1 MIQYVKVRS
10 KAHSLIIKVILLNQV
25 IPPHHILYTVIWTG
39 YLWWS
44 QEYMLQGLLNHV
56 LDYSIK
62 HLMVSWITFFQ
73 HVTTWA
79 VIQSEWQ
86 VDNAALKYNL
96 KCQAHYSIVLDW
108 IPDLTYFTM
117 YKLTV
122 FCLPMKVAHLL
133 FGITVLSFSII
144 SSG

>member
-1 MIQYVKVRS
+1 
-10 KAHSLIIKVILLNQV
+10 
-25 IPPHHILYTVIWTG
+25 
-39 YLWWS
+39 
-44 QEYMLQGLLNHV
+44 MLQGLLNHV

-86 VDNAALKYNL
+86 VDNAALKCNL

-108 IPDLTYFTM
+108 IPGLTYFTM

-122 FCLPMKVAHLL
+122 YGSVLPSNECCLFPVWHNCVIILYHFIWLALLCWRLTRHLPVYVNKGTL
-133 FGITVLSFSII
+133 WLSVTSIY
-144 SSG
+144 